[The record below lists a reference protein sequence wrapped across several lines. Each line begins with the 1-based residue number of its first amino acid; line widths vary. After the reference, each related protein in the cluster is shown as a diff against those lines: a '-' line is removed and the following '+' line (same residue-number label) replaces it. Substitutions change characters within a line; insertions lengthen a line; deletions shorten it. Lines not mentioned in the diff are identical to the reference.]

1 MHALRYNCTIKPMC
15 KSQTT
20 ILLIAAAV
28 LSTLNGCAKFPTGPT
43 TTGKQ
48 LVVTL
53 KVRGRINPLD
63 PAEPNIQRHYFVA
76 IDNDNDPNTGPLAAL
91 YPPYGGTGWVTSQNA
106 AQSVGLT
113 SFVQY
118 DAANPQGYIYGVLP
132 GSFFLNRTAPQPPI
146 GYEMLDGGSSLRF
159 VIDFSQIA
167 TATIPADQIKQ
178 LNINFITTNALPNGN
193 DLVESRADRR
203 PRAVRPGLREHRHHH
218 GPRLHRYR
226 HRRAQSDRHRSRPG
240 HRLMDNRGSDG
251 QFSVGSRSVSENAKR
266 QIRRL
271 RSECQ

>member
-28 LSTLNGCAKFPTGPT
+28 LSTLSGCAKFPTGPT

-146 GYEMLDGGSSLRF
+146 DYEILDGGSSLRF

-193 DLVESRADRR
+193 DLVESREIDGLGPSGQDYVNIDTTTDRVYTDTDTDA
-203 PRAVRPGLREHRHHH
+203 PNLTVTDPDLDIVSWTIEV
-218 GPRLHRYR
+218 
-226 HRRAQSDRHRSRPG
+226 QTVSSR
-240 HRLMDNRGSDG
+240 
-251 QFSVGSRSVSENAKR
+251 
-266 QIRRL
+266 
-271 RSECQ
+271 